1 MPGGEVL
8 AGRELRLD
16 SIDIDE
22 EAALAAG
29 KQA

>member
-16 SIDIDE
+16 TIDIDE

-29 KQA
+29 K